1 MGNLQ
6 IFRGTIDTDGHFR
19 ETWWLH
25 PSQDFWQD
33 NNRGVWCTY
42 FPTISVK
49 LRITNQLNGNT
60 HTVTLHDIICK
71 TAFPRYADKIICHLC
86 QHVYGYSVF
95 TCNSILKLGTSPGKS
110 LRHVQSRTIS
120 RHQAGMQAL
129 LYENAGC
136 VIRQRFVHFY
146 FLSKGSNCRI
156 IG

>member
-1 MGNLQ
+1 MHVFSHNLCK
-6 IFRGTIDTDGHFR
+6 
-19 ETWWLH
+19 
-25 PSQDFWQD
+25 
-33 NNRGVWCTY
+33 VTY
-42 FPTISVK
+42 YQPIEWK
-49 LRITNQLNGNT
+49 

-129 LYENAGC
+129 LYENVGC

-156 IG
+156 IGQGRDSQSVVPAPTGNYANKKCINKWLKFKVKS